1 MTVDPVRC
9 GGRRLGC
16 IYEGAPALRPVTTI
30 QRRYG
35 VGDGLDVI
43 CGVIVG
49 EALQPGT
56 PTPVFWRVAAP
67 RPLRIA
73 TPMAD

>member
-1 MTVDPVRC
+1 M
-9 GGRRLGC
+9 RLG
-16 IYEGAPALRPVTTI
+16 TTI

-35 VGDGLDVI
+35 VGDGLDVN
-43 CGVIVG
+43 CGVTVG
-49 EALQPGT
+49 EAFQPGT
-56 PTPVFWRVAAP
+56 PAPAFWRVAAP